1 MRTYACYYEVMVNV
15 IEIVMKSKHA
25 VMPTCSYTDTVEN
38 AVAAV
43 RHFLG
48 RGNYDTA
55 VVYDADRQP
64 VFRARRWFTPV
75 VEPMQGETALNNQA
89 PGGISGSGTKDPP
102 PILRVV
108 PRGVNPY
115 EFAAR
120 VGKAGK
126 LAETMHRYGI
136 TKADALLMDDSMWRL
151 AAAGAGVNPPSPVTQ
166 MLAIEALARIEAA
179 GERGAA

>member
-1 MRTYACYYEVMVNV
+1 MRTYACYDRVMVNV

-25 VMPTCSYTDTVEN
+25 VMPTVSYTDTVEN

-48 RGNYDTA
+48 RGQYDSA

-64 VFRARRWFTPV
+64 VFRARRWFTPA
-75 VEPMQGETALNNQA
+75 VEPIAAKTESQPMYA
-89 PGGISGSGTKDPP
+89 
-102 PILRVV
+102 V

-120 VGKAGK
+120 IGKAGK
-126 LAETMHRYGI
+126 LADTLHRYGI
-136 TKADALLMDDSMWRL
+136 TKADALLMDDAMWRL
-151 AAAGAGVNPPSPVTQ
+151 AAAGAGVNPPSSVTQ

-179 GERGAA
+179 SERGAA

>member
-1 MRTYACYYEVMVNV
+1 MNV

-48 RGNYDTA
+48 RGNYDSA

-75 VEPMQGETALNNQA
+75 VEPETPAA
-89 PGGISGSGTKDPP
+89 PESQQPS
-102 PILRVV
+102 LRVV
-108 PRGVNPY
+108 PRGMNPY

-136 TKADALLMDDSMWRL
+136 TKDDALLMDDSMWRL
-151 AAAGAGVNPPSPVTQ
+151 AAAGAGVNPPSSVTQ